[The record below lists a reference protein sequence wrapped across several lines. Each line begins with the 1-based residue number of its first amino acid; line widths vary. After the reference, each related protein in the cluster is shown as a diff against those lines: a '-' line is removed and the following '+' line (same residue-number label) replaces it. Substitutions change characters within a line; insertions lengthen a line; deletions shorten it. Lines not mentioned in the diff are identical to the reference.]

1 MDLRHLTPL
10 NAPVGAFATAYLDVS
25 HDSENAEHE
34 GALRWSEQRSALEQ
48 QGADAE
54 TLEALDAAVRDAR
67 SAVGRAGRVLVAR
80 AGTLLLDRDL
90 PEPPDPPRATWSPL
104 PDLLPLLLDGPE
116 PTTVVVARVDKNG
129 GEILLADP
137 ADSESYPEPVQR
149 VEGERY
155 PTHKVRGGGWK
166 HLKMQHTVEN
176 TWRSNV
182 SALAER
188 IDRQVS
194 QSGARV
200 LVLAGEEQSRKLL
213 LDNLGTRAASIATE
227 VEHSGLRSGGDDDA
241 LAEAVAE
248 AAREVATRERHQVLD
263 RFEQLTGRPDGAVA
277 RGLAQVLAALRS
289 EQVDTLLIDGNVARE
304 DVVWIGEQPAQVALD
319 RADLEA
325 TGAQP
330 LAQVPVDAA
339 LLRAAAGTGAEFYP
353 LGGGR
358 TGLVGHPVPDGV
370 AALLR
375 WPLATGA

>member
-1 MDLRHLTPL
+1 MNLRQLAPLT
-10 NAPVGAFATAYLDVS
+10 APVGGFATVYLDVS

-34 GALRWSEQRSALEQ
+34 GDLRWSEQRSTLEK

-54 TLEALDAAVRDAR
+54 TLEALDEAVRTAR
-67 SAVGRAGRVLVAR
+67 PAVGRSGRVLVAR
-80 AGTLLLDRDL
+80 AGELLLDRDL
-90 PEPPDPPRATWSPL
+90 PEPPDPPRATWSAL
-104 PDLLPLLLDGPE
+104 PDVLPLLLDAPE

-129 GEILLADP
+129 GEVLMADP
-137 ADSESYPEPVQR
+137 ADDQPSPEPVDS

-155 PTHKVRGGGWK
+155 PTHKVRGGGFK

-200 LVLAGEEQSRKLL
+200 LVLAGEAQSRKLL
-213 LDNLGTRAASIATE
+213 LDNLGERAAGIATE
-227 VEHSGLRSGGDDDA
+227 VEHSGLRSGGDDSELVDA
-241 LAEAVAE
+241 VTE
-248 AAREVATRERHQVLD
+248 AARGVATRERHQVLD
-263 RFEQLTGRPDGAVA
+263 RFDRLTGRPDGAVA
-277 RGLAQVLAALRS
+277 LGVAQVLAALRA
-289 EQVDTLLIDGNVARE
+289 EQVDTLLVDGDVARE
-304 DVVWIGEQPAQVALD
+304 DLVWIGEQPSHVAQDPAE
-319 RADLEA
+319 LEA
-325 TGAQP
+325 MGAAP
-330 LAQVPVDAA
+330 VAQVPVDAA
-339 LLRAAAGTGAEFYP
+339 LLRAAAGTGAVFHP

-358 TGLVGHPVPDGV
+358 TGLVGRPVPDGV

>member
-1 MDLRHLTPL
+1 MDLRHLTCL
-10 NAPVGAFATAYLDVS
+10 NAPVGAFATVYLDVS

-34 GALRWSEQRSALEQ
+34 GQLRWSEQRSALEE

-54 TLEALDAAVRDAR
+54 TLQALDAAVRDAR
-67 SAVGRAGRVLVAR
+67 PAVGRAGRVLVAR

-90 PEPPDPPRATWSPL
+90 PEPPDPPRATGSPL
-104 PDLLPLLLDGPE
+104 PNLLPLLLDGPE
-116 PTTVVVARVDKNG
+116 PATVVVARVDKNG

-137 ADSESYPEPVQR
+137 ADTEISPEPVESL
-149 VEGERY
+149 EGERY

-213 LDNLGTRAASIATE
+213 LNNLGARATGIATE

-248 AAREVATRERHQVLD
+248 AAREAATRERHQVLD
-263 RFEQLTGRPDGAVA
+263 RFDQLAGRPDGAVA
-277 RGLAQVLAALRS
+277 RGLPQVLAALRA
-289 EQVDTLLIDGNVARE
+289 EQVDTLLIDGNVTRE
-304 DVVWIGEQPAQVALD
+304 DLVWIGEQPAHVALD
-319 RADLEA
+319 RADMEA
-325 TGAQP
+325 MGVSP

-358 TGLVGHPVPDGV
+358 TGLVGRPVPDGV

>member
-34 GALRWSEQRSALEQ
+34 VRLRWSEQRSALEQ

-116 PTTVVVARVDKNG
+116 PATVVVARVDKNG

-137 ADSESYPEPVQR
+137 ADSESNPEPVQR

-194 QSGARV
+194 QFGARV

-277 RGLAQVLAALRS
+277 QGLAQVLAALRS

-304 DVVWIGEQPAQVALD
+304 DVVWIGEQPSQVALD

>member
-10 NAPVGAFATAYLDVS
+10 NAPVGAFATAYLDIS
-25 HDSENAEHE
+25 HDSENAEPE
-34 GALRWSEQRSALEQ
+34 GRLRWSEQRSALEQ

-67 SAVGRAGRVLVAR
+67 SAVGRVGRVLVAR

-137 ADSESYPEPVQR
+137 ADSESNPEPVQR
-149 VEGERY
+149 VEGQRY
-155 PTHKVRGGGWK
+155 PAHKVRGGGWK

-213 LDNLGTRAASIATE
+213 LDNLGRRAASIATE

-248 AAREVATRERHQVLD
+248 AARKVATRERHRGLD
-263 RFEQLTGRPDGAVA
+263 RFDQLTGRPDGAVA

-304 DVVWIGEQPAQVALD
+304 DVVWIGEQPSQVALD
-319 RADLEA
+319 RADLQA